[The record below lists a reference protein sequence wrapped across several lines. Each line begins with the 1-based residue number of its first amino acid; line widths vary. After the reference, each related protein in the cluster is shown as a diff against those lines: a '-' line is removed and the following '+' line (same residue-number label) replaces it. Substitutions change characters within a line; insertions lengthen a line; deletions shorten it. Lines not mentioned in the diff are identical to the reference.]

1 MTGIRA
7 IIEYSN
13 PMKKKLA
20 IAGLVTMIIICMAIT
35 YRNLAPVQ
43 DDGYRSARER
53 AVIKKFDKNGDGELS
68 WSEEKEAEK
77 AMAKQRAEW
86 IRKLDTNGDGKI
98 SAEEKGASK
107 RGNQDKKG
115 ENSAPLQKK

>member
-1 MTGIRA
+1 
-7 IIEYSN
+7 
-13 PMKKKLA
+13 MKKKLA
-20 IAGLVTMIIICMAIT
+20 VAGLTTMIFICLAIT

-53 AVIKKFDKNGDGELS
+53 AVIKKFDEDGDGELS
-68 WSEEKEAEK
+68 RKEEKKAEK

-86 IRKLDTNGDGKI
+86 ITKFDTNGDGKI

-107 RGNQDKKG
+107 RGSQDKKG
-115 ENSAPLQKK
+115 ERSAPLQKK

>member
-1 MTGIRA
+1 M
-7 IIEYSN
+7 IEYSN

-20 IAGLVTMIIICMAIT
+20 VAGLTTMIIICLAIT

-53 AVIKKFDKNGDGELS
+53 AVIKKFDKDGDGELNRN
-68 WSEEKEAEK
+68 EEKEAEK

-86 IRKLDTNGDGKI
+86 IEKFDTNGDGKI

-115 ENSAPLQKK
+115 ERSAPLQKK